1 MGPSTWE
8 EALDT
13 VLAEMRAVM
22 IARQRKYSRRNIEE
36 QGLYG
41 VLTRATA
48 DKLSRV
54 MTSLNGRVVHGR
66 VELDDIRD
74 AQDETFEDGLIDA
87 AVNGAGAAVEAR
99 PAAMAGMPR
108 ACLRLGTPTE
118 CSTRRRRARTRSSR
132 SRAARAASAPVS
144 GAQVR
149 PP

>member
-1 MGPSTWE
+1 MTPTTWE

-54 MTSLNGRVVHGR
+54 MTALNGRVVHGR
-66 VELDDIRD
+66 VELDSIQD
-74 AQDETFEDGLIDA
+74 ASDETFEDGLIDA
-87 AVNGAGAAVEAR
+87 ANYIGPIALMLKRGWWSLPDGPE
-99 PAAMAGMPR
+99 
-108 ACLRLGTPTE
+108 L
-118 CSTRRRRARTRSSR
+118 
-132 SRAARAASAPVS
+132 SA
-144 GAQVR
+144 
-149 PP
+149 

>member
-54 MTSLNGRVVHGR
+54 MTALNGRVVHGR
-66 VELDDIRD
+66 VELEPIQD

-87 AVNGAGAAVEAR
+87 ANYIGPIALMLKRGWWSLPDGPELAA
-99 PAAMAGMPR
+99 
-108 ACLRLGTPTE
+108 
-118 CSTRRRRARTRSSR
+118 
-132 SRAARAASAPVS
+132 
-144 GAQVR
+144 
-149 PP
+149 

>member
-1 MGPSTWE
+1 MSLRGRGVHVLGAGVPLLQRDGMPPDVSLMMDSPSTWE
-8 EALDT
+8 EALDA
-13 VLAEMRAVM
+13 VLAEMRTVM
-22 IARQRKYSRRNIEE
+22 VARQRKYSRRNIEE

-87 AVNGAGAAVEAR
+87 ANYIGPIALMLKRGWWSLPDGPE
-99 PAAMAGMPR
+99 
-108 ACLRLGTPTE
+108 L
-118 CSTRRRRARTRSSR
+118 
-132 SRAARAASAPVS
+132 SA
-144 GAQVR
+144 
-149 PP
+149 